1 MPVFFCVP
9 LKQNND
15 EAYVYLIKPTHTLK
29 KRDVYSIDTVSVPTG
44 VQPKDETII
53 IVPNS
58 GVNNYPYNNYYD
70 PRNPVPRYGPNTGTT
85 VIVSNPDGNY
95 GSGYGGKYFPNQ
107 YTNKYG

>member
-70 PRNPVPRYGPNTGTT
+70 PRNPVPHVPPLNDWETIAYNRSQLLRACKEHEHVTA
-85 VIVSNPDGNY
+85 V
-95 GSGYGGKYFPNQ
+95 KL
-107 YTNKYG
+107 